1 MGPRA
6 GQPLTA
12 CRHAARPLAALLMS
26 SRGSAAA
33 GSGTGEGGAQR
44 RRRPLLLVTGRGR
57 GLAAGQLDA
66 CVTEQQG

>member
-12 CRHAARPLAALLMS
+12 YRHAARPLAALLMS